1 MQSAKAAPVEA
12 ANHQQQQPPAP
23 MTREA
28 LKSRIGALF
37 AASIKAHPSY
47 LTADQVERTVKHF
60 LWEVVPAKVLQLN
73 GDVSTGIYS
82 RASLQ
87 NMANKQQQQSPK
99 GNNNP
104 TGNTQAT
111 KVSKSLADS
120 VPTFSSAAQV
130 ADHRRLYQRPLRP
143 HVALDCETLLLPEGP
158 VAGNAHLQQ
167 VTRLLMGELD
177 GAQEELLAC
186 STTLHLLTPPLG
198 GGGGEEAGKAD
209 RQLSSF
215 ELSLLSMAVGVV
227 DSCRQGL
234 SSCRSTLMAA
244 HSQRAFDITAL
255 YGSPQLADMRQ
266 YVRHSEAASLE
277 NVALTALLLRNS
289 LAALHQFVL
298 QNGARLELILKKGL
312 AGSATKYAAK
322 EI

>member
-12 ANHQQQQPPAP
+12 ANHQQQQQQQPPAP

-60 LWEVVPAKVLQLN
+60 LWEVVPGKVLQLN

-87 NMANKQQQQSPK
+87 NMANKTQQSPK
-99 GNNNP
+99 VNNP
-104 TGNTQAT
+104 TDNTA

-120 VPTFSSAAQV
+120 VPAFSSAAQV

-167 VTRLLMGELD
+167 VTRLLMGEVD

-266 YVRHSEAASLE
+266 YVRHSEVASLE

>member
-12 ANHQQQQPPAP
+12 ANHQQQQQQPPAP

-87 NMANKQQQQSPK
+87 NMANKTQQSPK
-99 GNNNP
+99 
-104 TGNTQAT
+104 AT

-167 VTRLLMGELD
+167 VTRLLMSEVD